1 MPTHIILHVE
11 TDDVPTKKAPEQIV
25 ENIANLVI
33 KLKRNCDV
41 SISGITARSDQ
52 YQKKTADVNRVLTV
66 KCREKKLQ
74 FLDHGNT
81 ITARHLNTSRLH
93 LNTRGT
99 QMLSNVF
106 AEAISNITNWQFV
119 LHSLASD
126 NRKNQNTN
134 DYDENKAKFKVGAIS
149 ASNLKCNS

>member
-1 MPTHIILHVE
+1 M
-11 TDDVPTKKAPEQIV
+11 
-25 ENIANLVI
+25 
-33 KLKRNCDV
+33 LKE
-41 SISGITARSDQ
+41 
-52 YQKKTADVNRVLTV
+52 

-81 ITARHLNTSRLH
+81 ITVRHLNASKLH
-93 LNTRGT
+93 LNKRGT
-99 QMLSNVF
+99 QILSNVF

-134 DYDENKAKFKVGAIS
+134 DYDENNAKFKVGAIS